1 MQSFATTGGGSKSVW
16 IENKYKTTI
25 WTKTIWRA
33 ILENELTQF
42 IEKTKKKNKCSTVC
56 LHLKK
61 TYNYNLQN
69 EYLIYKKNNRKTKK
83 TMIQDIQWLCLKQS
97 NTTDKTK

>member
-1 MQSFATTGGGSKSVW
+1 MGYAEFCNNKGGGSKSVW

-42 IEKTKKKNKCSTVC
+42 IEKTKKEKQMFYCVFAF
-56 LHLKK
+56 KK
-61 TYNYNLQN
+61 DL
-69 EYLIYKKNNRKTKK
+69 
-83 TMIQDIQWLCLKQS
+83 
-97 NTTDKTK
+97 